1 MRLPLKP
8 RSLSQVARAEEMKVS
23 MSFVQGSRP
32 AREHRSYHL
41 GFAQWPAGTT
51 ALAFEIWVALAV
63 SLYAAFALELNS
75 AASAGTGLLI
85 LVGPTQ
91 GMVLSKAIY
100 RIIGTLFGAVF
111 AIIVT
116 SLFSQDRTMLIAVFS
131 VYMACLVAIGTLL
144 RDFRAYGCILAGY
157 TVALISITDVDT
169 PTAAFTAMLDRVAVI
184 LLAVLVLAFV
194 SAIFATQQSARS
206 LQSKLRLATKDIVA
220 MALATLDQRV
230 PPDPSQCVAMSARL
244 MPLRS
249 EISFATPEL
258 LDGRARAKGARSA
271 LLGLFEAISAIQAV
285 GLGLRNTS
293 VASSIV
299 DEAISIVRAA
309 IVARR
314 PEKWLADIDAVAER
328 AMEGEAR
335 SIDEAY
341 VLDRCK
347 FMIEVFRDIRDG
359 LLSNRIGRIPRRS
372 VSLPVHQ
379 DYIAAVLN
387 GVRIGLAAGIVGLLA
402 VLSGL
407 PGASLM
413 IVGTIVFVALGS
425 VLHDPLAMGR
435 AALLM
440 TPAVI
445 ITGTIYDFLIFPNI
459 SDYPLFIISLS
470 PVVTMTCW
478 LIKTGKGPMGIFYGV
493 QSISLLSPAN
503 VQALD
508 PTLFVDTAA
517 FLVAGSICIFFTLLL
532 IVPVDPAL
540 RRLRLAL
547 AVGRDLRRALVD
559 ENRLDQPR
567 ASLHYDRLSQF
578 SSWRHG
584 EPVTRARLNV
594 MRRLSDLGNLSLA
607 VRRSWRALD
616 QARIAVDPVIDAKAR
631 QILPTLSPVE
641 LLDLSRTY
649 LAAAAQLDRSK
660 RVDLIHA
667 AAALYGTAVLTTSE
681 MRLLRRLKLLRY
693 HSQGI

>member
-1 MRLPLKP
+1 
-8 RSLSQVARAEEMKVS
+8 MKMLTAVI
-23 MSFVQGSRP
+23 QKNP
-32 AREHRSYHL
+32 TEREHRSYQP
-41 GFAQWPAGTT
+41 GFVQWPVGTT

-63 SLYAAFALELNS
+63 SYYIAFILELNS
-75 AASAGTGLLI
+75 AAGAGTGLLI

-100 RIIGTLFGAVF
+100 RVAGTLFGAVF
-111 AIIVT
+111 AIILT

-131 VYMACLVAIGTLL
+131 VYMACLVAIATLL

-157 TVALISITDVDT
+157 TVALISIADVDA
-169 PTAAFTAMLDRVAVI
+169 PTATFTAMLDRVAVI

-194 SAIFATQQSARS
+194 SAVFATAESARS
-206 LQSKLRLATKDIVA
+206 LQSKLRAATKDIVA
-220 MALATLDQRV
+220 MALATLDRRA

-249 EISFATPEL
+249 EIGFATPEL
-258 LDGRARAKGARSA
+258 LDGWARAKGARSA
-271 LLGLFEAISAIQAV
+271 LLGLFEAISAIQAI
-285 GLGLRNTS
+285 GLGLRNMS
-293 VASSIV
+293 AASSTV
-299 DEAISIVRAA
+299 DSAISIVHAA
-309 IVARR
+309 IVSQR
-314 PEKWLADIDAVAER
+314 PKKRLADIDAVTQQ
-328 AMEGEAR
+328 AMEAESL

-341 VLDRCK
+341 ILDRCK
-347 FMIEVFRDIRDG
+347 FMIEVFSDIRDG
-359 LLSNRIGRIPRRS
+359 LLSNRVGQLPRRS
-372 VSLPVHQ
+372 ASLPVHQ

-387 GVRIGLAAGIVGLLA
+387 GLRVGLAAGIVGLLA

-413 IVGTIVFVALGS
+413 ILGTIVFVSLGS

-435 AALLM
+435 AAILM

-445 ITGTIYDFLIFPNI
+445 ITGTIYSFLIFPNI
-459 SDYPLFIISLS
+459 SDYPLFIISLA
-470 PVVTMTCW
+470 PVVTVTCW

-508 PTLFVDTAA
+508 PTTFVDTAA
-517 FLVAGSICIFFTLLL
+517 FLVAGSGCIFFSLLL

-547 AVGRDLRRALVD
+547 AVGRTLRGALAD
-559 ENRLDQPR
+559 ENPLNQPK
-567 ASLHYDRLSQF
+567 ASLHYDRLIQF
-578 SSWRHG
+578 SSWQNG
-584 EPVTRARLNV
+584 EAVTPARRNV
-594 MRRLSDLGNLSLA
+594 MKRLSDLGNLSLA
-607 VRRSWRALD
+607 VRRSWKALD
-616 QARIAVDPVIDAKAR
+616 QARIAVDPAIDAKAR

-641 LLDLSRTY
+641 ILDLSRTY
-649 LAAAAQLDRSK
+649 LAAAAGLDRSK
-660 RVDLIHA
+660 RLDLIHA

-681 MRLLRRLKLLRY
+681 MRLLRHLKLLR
-693 HSQGI
+693 HRL

>member
-1 MRLPLKP
+1 MATAAI
-8 RSLSQVARAEEMKVS
+8 QNGAIM
-23 MSFVQGSRP
+23 G
-32 AREHRSYHL
+32 EHRSYRP

-63 SLYAAFALELNS
+63 SYYVAFELELNA

-100 RIIGTLFGAVF
+100 RVVGTLFGALV
-111 AIIVT
+111 AIILT
-116 SLFSQDRTMLIAVFS
+116 SLFPQDRTMLIAVFS
-131 VYMACLVAIGTLL
+131 VYMACLVAIATLL

-157 TVALISITDVDT
+157 TVALISIADVDA
-169 PTAAFTAMLDRVAVI
+169 PTATFTGMLDRVAVI

-194 SAIFATQQSARS
+194 SAVFATAESARS

-220 MALATLDQRV
+220 MALATLDRRV

-249 EISFATPEL
+249 EIGFATPEL
-258 LDGRARAKGARSA
+258 LDGWARAKGARSA
-271 LLGLFEAISAIQAV
+271 LLGLFEAISAVQAV
-285 GLGLRNTS
+285 GLGLRNMS
-293 VASSIV
+293 AASSTV
-299 DEAISIVRAA
+299 DDAISIMRAA
-309 IVARR
+309 IVAQR
-314 PEKWLADIDAVAER
+314 PQKWLADIDALTHQV
-328 AMEGEAR
+328 METGAL

-347 FMIEVFRDIRDG
+347 FMIEVFRDVRDG
-359 LLSNRIGRIPRRS
+359 LLSNRVGRIPRRF

-387 GVRIGLAAGIVGLLA
+387 GLRVGLAVGIVGLLA

-407 PGASLM
+407 PGANLM
-413 IVGTIVFVALGS
+413 ILGTIVFVSLGS
-425 VLHDPLAMGR
+425 VMHDPLAMGR

-459 SDYPLFIISLS
+459 SDYPLFIISLV

-478 LIKTGKGPMGIFYGV
+478 LIKTGRGPMGIFYGV

-503 VQALD
+503 VQTLD
-508 PTLFVDTAA
+508 PTAFVDTVA
-517 FLVAGSICIFFTLLL
+517 FLVAGSVCIFFSLLL
-532 IVPVDPAL
+532 IVPVDPAQ

-547 AVGRDLRRALVD
+547 AVGRALRSALAD

-578 SSWRHG
+578 SSWQHS
-584 EPVTRARLNV
+584 EVITPARRNV
-594 MRRLSDLGNLSLA
+594 MKRLSDLGNLGFA

-616 QARIAVDPVIDAKAR
+616 RARSAIDLSIDAKAR
-631 QILPTLSPVE
+631 QILPTLSPRE
-641 LLDLSRTY
+641 ILDLSRTY
-649 LAAAAQLDRSK
+649 LAAAAGFKCSK
-660 RVDLIHA
+660 RLDLVHA

-681 MRLLRRLKLLRY
+681 MRLLRHLKLLRY

>member
-1 MRLPLKP
+1 
-8 RSLSQVARAEEMKVS
+8 MK
-23 MSFVQGSRP
+23 MSTAAIKKSATRG
-32 AREHRSYHL
+32 EHRSFHL
-41 GFAQWPAGTT
+41 GVARWPSGTT
-51 ALAFEIWVALAV
+51 ALAFEIWLALAV
-63 SLYAAFALELNS
+63 AYYVAFALELNS
-75 AASAGTGLLI
+75 AAGVGTGLLI

-100 RIIGTLFGAVF
+100 RIAGTLFGALI
-111 AIIVT
+111 ALILT

-131 VYMACLVAIGTLL
+131 VYMACLVALATLL

-157 TVALISITDVDT
+157 TVALISIADVDA
-169 PTAAFTAMLDRVAVI
+169 PTATFTGILDRVAVI

-194 SAIFATQQSARS
+194 SAIFATAESARS

-220 MALATLDQRV
+220 MALAALDQRV

-249 EISFATPEL
+249 EIGFATPEL
-258 LDGRARAKGARSA
+258 LDGWARAQGARSA

-285 GLGLRNTS
+285 GLGLRNMST
-293 VASSIV
+293 ASSTV
-299 DEAISIVRAA
+299 DEAISIMRAA
-309 IVARR
+309 IIAQR
-314 PEKWLADIDAVAER
+314 PEKRLLDLDAVTHQ
-328 AMEGEAR
+328 AMETEAL

-359 LLSNRIGRIPRRS
+359 LLSSRVGRLPRRVVS
-372 VSLPVHQ
+372 VPVHQ
-379 DYIAAVLN
+379 DYVAAVLN
-387 GVRIGLAAGIVGLLA
+387 GLRVGLAVGIVGLLA

-407 PGASLM
+407 PGANLM
-413 IVGTIVFVALGS
+413 ILGTIVFVALGS

-435 AALLM
+435 AAILI

-459 SDYPLFIISLS
+459 SDYPLFIISLV

-478 LIKTGKGPMGIFYGV
+478 LIKTGRGPMGIFYGV

-503 VQALD
+503 VQTLD
-508 PTLFVDTAA
+508 PTAFVDTVA
-517 FLVAGSICIFFTLLL
+517 FLVAGSVCIFFSLLL

-547 AVGRDLRRALVD
+547 AVGRALRSALAD

-578 SSWRHG
+578 SSWQHS
-584 EPVTRARLNV
+584 EVITPARRNV
-594 MRRLSDLGNLSLA
+594 MKRLSDLGNRGLA

-616 QARIAVDPVIDAKAR
+616 RARSAIDLSIAAKAR
-631 QILPTLSPVE
+631 QILPTLSP
-641 LLDLSRTY
+641 R
-649 LAAAAQLDRSK
+649 
-660 RVDLIHA
+660 
-667 AAALYGTAVLTTSE
+667 
-681 MRLLRRLKLLRY
+681 
-693 HSQGI
+693 

>member
-1 MRLPLKP
+1 
-8 RSLSQVARAEEMKVS
+8 
-23 MSFVQGSRP
+23 
-32 AREHRSYHL
+32 
-41 GFAQWPAGTT
+41 
-51 ALAFEIWVALAV
+51 
-63 SLYAAFALELNS
+63 
-75 AASAGTGLLI
+75 
-85 LVGPTQ
+85 
-91 GMVLSKAIY
+91 MVLSKAIY
-100 RIIGTLFGAVF
+100 RIAGTLFGALI
-111 AIIVT
+111 ALILT

-131 VYMACLVAIGTLL
+131 VYMACLVALATLL

-157 TVALISITDVDT
+157 TVALISIADVDA
-169 PTAAFTAMLDRVAVI
+169 PTATFTAMLDRVAVI

-194 SAIFATQQSARS
+194 SAILVTAESARS

-249 EISFATPEL
+249 EIGFATPEL
-258 LDGRARAKGARSA
+258 LDGWARAKGARSA
-271 LLGLFEAISAIQAV
+271 LLGLFEAISAIQAI
-285 GLGLRNTS
+285 GLGLRNMS
-293 VASSIV
+293 AASSTV
-299 DEAISIVRAA
+299 DNAISIMRAA
-309 IVARR
+309 IVAQS
-314 PEKWLADIDAVAER
+314 PEKRLVEIDALTQQAL
-328 AMEGEAR
+328 EAGAL

-347 FMIEVFRDIRDG
+347 FMIEVFSDVRDG
-359 LLSNRIGRIPRRS
+359 LLSNRVGRLPRRS

-387 GVRIGLAAGIVGLLA
+387 GLRVGLAVGIVGLLA

-407 PGASLM
+407 PGANEM
-413 IVGTIVFVALGS
+413 ILGTIVFVSLGS

-445 ITGTIYDFLIFPNI
+445 ITGAIYDFMIFPNI
-459 SDYPLFIISLS
+459 SDYPLFIISLA
-470 PVVTMTCW
+470 PVVTTTCW

-503 VQALD
+503 VQTLD
-508 PTLFVDTAA
+508 PTTFVDTAA
-517 FLVAGSICIFFTLLL
+517 FLVAGSVCIFFSLLL

-547 AVGRDLRRALVD
+547 AVGRTLRRALAD
-559 ENRLDQPR
+559 EDRLNQPK
-567 ASLHYDRLSQF
+567 ASLLYDRLSQF
-578 SSWRHG
+578 SSWQHG
-584 EPVTRARLNV
+584 EAVTPARRNV
-594 MRRLSDLGNLSLA
+594 MRRLSDLGNLSVT

-616 QARIAVDPVIDAKAR
+616 QARIAIDPAVDAKAR
-631 QILPTLSPVE
+631 QILPTLSRTE

-649 LAAAAQLDRSK
+649 LTAATGLERSSK
-660 RVDLIHA
+660 RLDLVHA

-681 MRLLRRLKLLRY
+681 LRLLRHLRLLS
-693 HSQGI
+693 HPF

>member
-1 MRLPLKP
+1 
-8 RSLSQVARAEEMKVS
+8 
-23 MSFVQGSRP
+23 MSTAAIKKG
-32 AREHRSYHL
+32 ATGGEHRSYHL
-41 GFAQWPAGTT
+41 GFARWPAGTT
-51 ALAFEIWVALAV
+51 ALAFEIWLALAV
-63 SLYAAFALELNS
+63 AYYVAFVLELNS
-75 AASAGTGLLI
+75 AAGVGTGLLI

-100 RIIGTLFGAVF
+100 RIAGTLFGALI
-111 AIIVT
+111 ALILT

-131 VYMACLVAIGTLL
+131 VYMACLVALATLL

-157 TVALISITDVDT
+157 TVALISIADVDA
-169 PTAAFTAMLDRVAVI
+169 PTATFTAMLDRVAVI

-194 SAIFATQQSARS
+194 SAIFATAESVRS

-249 EISFATPEL
+249 EIGFATPEL
-258 LDGRARAKGARSA
+258 LDGWARAKGARSA

-285 GLGLRNTS
+285 GLGLRNMS
-293 VASSIV
+293 AASSTV
-299 DEAISIVRAA
+299 EDAISIVRAA
-309 IVARR
+309 IVAQR
-314 PEKWLADIDAVAER
+314 PEKRLADIDVLTQQ
-328 AMEGEAR
+328 AMEAGAL
-335 SIDEAY
+335 SIEEAY

-359 LLSNRIGRIPRRS
+359 LLSNRVGRLPRRS

-387 GVRIGLAAGIVGLLA
+387 GLRVGLAVGIVGLLA

-407 PGASLM
+407 PGANLM
-413 IVGTIVFVALGS
+413 ILGTIVFVSLGS
-425 VLHDPLAMGR
+425 VMQDPLAMGR
-435 AALLM
+435 AALVM

-459 SDYPLFIISLS
+459 SDYPLFIISLA

-503 VQALD
+503 VQQLD
-508 PTLFVDTAA
+508 PTAFVDTVA
-517 FLVAGSICIFFTLLL
+517 FLVAGSACIFVSLLL
-532 IVPVDPAL
+532 IVPVNPAL

-547 AVGRDLRRALVD
+547 AVGRTLRRALAD
-559 ENRLDQPR
+559 ENRLNQPR
-567 ASLHYDRLSQF
+567 ASLLYDSLSQF
-578 SSWRHG
+578 SSWQQHG
-584 EPVTRARLNV
+584 EAVTPARRNV
-594 MRRLSDLGNLSLA
+594 MRRLSDLGNLSFA

-616 QARIAVDPVIDAKAR
+616 QARIVIDPAIDAKAR
-631 QILPTLSPVE
+631 QILPTLSPME
-641 LLDLSRTY
+641 ILDLSRTY
-649 LAAAAQLDRSK
+649 LTAAAGLERSK
-660 RVDLIHA
+660 RLDLVHA

-681 MRLLRRLKLLRY
+681 IRLLRHLKLLRY
-693 HSQGI
+693 QL

>member
-1 MRLPLKP
+1 
-8 RSLSQVARAEEMKVS
+8 
-23 MSFVQGSRP
+23 MSTVVIQKNP
-32 AREHRSYHL
+32 TEREHRSDRL
-41 GFAQWPAGTT
+41 SFAQWPAGTT
-51 ALAFEIWVALAV
+51 ALAFEIWLALAV
-63 SLYAAFALELNS
+63 SYYIAFILELNS
-75 AASAGTGLLI
+75 AASVGTGLLI

-100 RIIGTLFGAVF
+100 RIAGTLFGAVF
-111 AIIVT
+111 AIILT

-131 VYMACLVAIGTLL
+131 VYMACLVAIATLL

-157 TVALISITDVDT
+157 TVALISIADVGA
-169 PTAAFTAMLDRVAVI
+169 PTAAFTGMLDRVAAI

-194 SAIFATQQSARS
+194 SSIFATAESARS
-206 LQSKLRLATKDIVA
+206 LQSKLRLSARDVVG

-249 EISFATPEL
+249 EIGFATPEL
-258 LDGRARAKGARSA
+258 LDGWARAKGARSA
-271 LLGLFEAISAIQAV
+271 LLGLFEAISAIQAL
-285 GLGLRNTS
+285 GLGLRNLS
-293 VASSIV
+293 AASSTV
-299 DEAISIVRAA
+299 DNAISIVRAA
-309 IVARR
+309 IIAQH
-314 PEKWLADIDAVAER
+314 PEKRLADIDALTHQ
-328 AMEGEAR
+328 AMEAESL

-341 VLDRCK
+341 VLDRCT
-347 FMIEVFRDIRDG
+347 FMIEVFSDIRDG
-359 LLSNRIGRIPRRS
+359 LLSSRVGQLPRRS

-387 GVRIGLAAGIVGLLA
+387 GLRVGLAAGIVGLLA

-413 IVGTIVFVALGS
+413 ILGTIVFVSLGS

-445 ITGTIYDFLIFPNI
+445 VTGTIYDFLIFPNI
-459 SDYPLFIISLS
+459 SDYPLFIISLA
-470 PVVTMTCW
+470 PVVVVTCW

-503 VQALD
+503 VQTLD
-508 PTLFVDTAA
+508 PTAFLDTTA
-517 FLVAGSICIFFTLLL
+517 FLVAGSICIFFSLLL
-532 IVPVDPAL
+532 IAPVDPGL

-547 AVGRDLRRALVD
+547 AIGRTLRRALVD

-578 SSWRHG
+578 SSWQNG
-584 EPVTRARLNV
+584 GPVTPARRNV
-594 MRRLSDLGNLSLA
+594 MRRLSDLGNLSFA

-616 QARIAVDPVIDAKAR
+616 QARTAVDAAIDAKAR

-641 LLDLSRTY
+641 ILDLSRTY
-649 LAAAAQLDRSK
+649 LAAAAGLDRSK
-660 RVDLIHA
+660 RLDLVHA

-681 MRLLRRLKLLRY
+681 MRLLRHLKLLR
-693 HSQGI
+693 

>member
-1 MRLPLKP
+1 
-8 RSLSQVARAEEMKVS
+8 MK
-23 MSFVQGSRP
+23 MSTAVIQKNLTE
-32 AREHRSYHL
+32 REHRPYRL

-63 SLYAAFALELNS
+63 SYYIAFILELNS
-75 AASAGTGLLI
+75 AASVGTGLLI

-100 RIIGTLFGAVF
+100 RIAGTLFGAVF
-111 AIIVT
+111 AIILT

-131 VYMACLVAIGTLL
+131 VYMACLVAIATLL

-157 TVALISITDVDT
+157 TVALVSIADVDA
-169 PTAAFTAMLDRVAVI
+169 PTATFTGMLDRVAAI

-194 SAIFATQQSARS
+194 SAAFATAEAARS

-220 MALATLDQRV
+220 MAVATLDRRV

-244 MPLRS
+244 TPLRS
-249 EISFATPEL
+249 EIGFATPEL
-258 LDGRARAKGARSA
+258 LDGWARAKGARSA
-271 LLGLFEAISAIQAV
+271 LLALFEAISAIQAL
-285 GLGLRNTS
+285 GLGLRNMS
-293 VASSIV
+293 AASSTV
-299 DEAISIVRAA
+299 DSAISIMRAA
-309 IVARR
+309 IIAQH
-314 PEKWLADIDAVAER
+314 PEKRLADIDALTHQ
-328 AMEGEAR
+328 AMEAEAL
-335 SIDEAY
+335 SIEEAY

-347 FMIEVFRDIRDG
+347 FVIEVFCDIRDG
-359 LLSNRIGRIPRRS
+359 LLSNRVGRLPRRFVS
-372 VSLPVHQ
+372 VPVHQ
-379 DYIAAVLN
+379 DYTAAVIN
-387 GVRIGLAAGIVGLLA
+387 GLRVGLAVGIVGLLA

-407 PGASLM
+407 PGANLM
-413 IVGTIVFVALGS
+413 VLGTIVFVALGS

-435 AALLM
+435 AALFM

-459 SDYPLFIISLS
+459 SDYPLFIISLL

-503 VQALD
+503 VQTLD
-508 PTLFVDTAA
+508 PTAFLDTVA
-517 FLVAGSICIFFTLLL
+517 FLVVGSVCIFFSLLL

-547 AVGRDLRRALVD
+547 AMGRTLRRALAD

-578 SSWRHG
+578 SSWQNG
-584 EPVTRARLNV
+584 GPVTPARRNV
-594 MRRLSDLGNLSLA
+594 MRRLSDLGNLSFV

-616 QARIAVDPVIDAKAR
+616 QARTAVDPAIDAKAR
-631 QILPTLSPVE
+631 QILPTLSPAE
-641 LLDLSRTY
+641 ILDLSRIY
-649 LAAAAQLDRSK
+649 LVAAAGLDRSK
-660 RVDLIHA
+660 RLDLVHA
-667 AAALYGTAVLTTSE
+667 AAALYGTSVLTTSE
-681 MRLLRRLKLLRY
+681 MRLLRHLKLLR
-693 HSQGI
+693 

>member
-1 MRLPLKP
+1 
-8 RSLSQVARAEEMKVS
+8 MK
-23 MSFVQGSRP
+23 MSTAIIQKNP
-32 AREHRSYHL
+32 TEREHRSYHL
-41 GFAQWPAGTT
+41 GFAPWPAGTT
-51 ALAFEIWVALAV
+51 ALTFEIWAALAV
-63 SLYAAFALELNS
+63 SYYIAFVLELNS
-75 AASAGTGLLI
+75 AANAGTGLLI

-100 RIIGTLFGAVF
+100 RIVETLFGAVL
-111 AIIVT
+111 AIILT
-116 SLFSQDRTMLIAVFS
+116 SLFSQDRTMLLAVFS
-131 VYMACLVAIGTLL
+131 VYMGCLVAIATLL

-157 TVALISITDVDT
+157 TVALISIADVDA
-169 PTAAFTAMLDRVAVI
+169 PTATFTAMLDRVAVI

-194 SAIFATQQSARS
+194 SAVFATAESARS
-206 LQSKLRLATKDIVA
+206 LQSKLRAATKDIVA
-220 MALATLDQRV
+220 MALATLDRRT

-249 EISFATPEL
+249 EIGFATPEL
-258 LDGRARAKGARSA
+258 LDGWARAKGARSA
-271 LLGLFEAISAIQAV
+271 LLGLFEAISAIQAI
-285 GLGLRNTS
+285 GLGLRNMS
-293 VASSIV
+293 AASSTV
-299 DEAISIVRAA
+299 DSAISIVHGA
-309 IVARR
+309 IVSQR
-314 PEKWLADIDAVAER
+314 PEKRLADIDAVTQQ
-328 AMEGEAR
+328 AMEAESL

-347 FMIEVFRDIRDG
+347 FMIEVFSDIRDG
-359 LLSNRIGRIPRRS
+359 LLSNRVGQLPRRS
-372 VSLPVHQ
+372 ASLPVHQ

-387 GVRIGLAAGIVGLLA
+387 GLRVGLAAGIVGLLA

-413 IVGTIVFVALGS
+413 ILGTIVFVSLGS

-435 AALLM
+435 AAILM

-459 SDYPLFIISLS
+459 SDYPLFIISLA
-470 PVVTMTCW
+470 PVVTVTCW

-508 PTLFVDTAA
+508 PTTFVDTAA
-517 FLVAGSICIFFTLLL
+517 FLVAGSVCIFFSLLL

-547 AVGRDLRRALVD
+547 AVGRALRAALAG
-559 ENRLDQPR
+559 ENRLNQPKE
-567 ASLHYDRLSQF
+567 SLQYDRLIQF
-578 SSWRHG
+578 SSWQNG
-584 EPVTRARLNV
+584 EAVTPARRNV
-594 MRRLSDLGNLSLA
+594 MKRLSDLGNLSLA
-607 VRRSWRALD
+607 VRRSWKALD
-616 QARIAVDPVIDAKAR
+616 QARTAVDPAIDAKAR

-641 LLDLSRTY
+641 ILDLSRTY
-649 LAAAAQLDRSK
+649 LAAAAGLDRSK
-660 RVDLIHA
+660 RLDLIHA

-681 MRLLRRLKLLRY
+681 MRLLRHLKLLR
-693 HSQGI
+693 HRL